1 MAPRRRPLAI
11 VALILFLGVIVGTV
25 VGEVIGLLL
34 PEGKVIRD
42 VFVNSTDLRVG
53 PLHADLVV
61 FSFTFGF
68 SLRVNLMSAL
78 GIFVVALML
87 RWYW

>member
-1 MAPRRRPLAI
+1 MVPRRRPLAV
-11 VALILFLGVIVGTV
+11 VALIIFLGIIVGTV
-25 VGEVIGLLL
+25 VGEVIGSLL

-42 VFVNSTDLRVG
+42 VFVNSTNLHAG
-53 PLHADLVV
+53 PLRLYLVV

-68 SLRVNLMSAL
+68 SLRVNLMSAI
-78 GIFVVALML
+78 GIFVVALIL